1 MILTHAELASA
12 SLGMA
17 PAFMSTY
24 QTLIMLQKGK
34 ISGVNLDSDFKS
46 VTCKND
52 EMLEFVR
59 YLNCASQIWESCQRG

>member
-24 QTLIMLQKGK
+24 QTLKKHTNSHNVAKGENERCFA
-34 ISGVNLDSDFKS
+34 GDFKS

-52 EMLEFVR
+52 EMPEFVR
-59 YLNCASQIWESCQRG
+59 YLNCAPQT

>member
-24 QTLIMLQKGK
+24 QTLKTHANSHNAAKGE
-34 ISGVNLDSDFKS
+34 N
-46 VTCKND
+46 
-52 EMLEFVR
+52 ER
-59 YLNCASQIWESCQRG
+59 R